1 MRSQVLCIFIQMRVQ
16 RKTKL
21 MSMVSYWLLIL
32 LCRMVIG
39 YCLEIITCM
48 WFSSLDRNYL
58 QVLWI
63 MKRQWRK
70 QLMISLKVFEMRI
83 LRRKCE
89 TSIISKRNNLKEK
102 KMSLRSDSVL
112 IRRSWMGIG
121 RVLKMRLIDEIK
133 L

>member
-1 MRSQVLCIFIQMRVQ
+1 
-16 RKTKL
+16 
-21 MSMVSYWLLIL
+21 
-32 LCRMVIG
+32 
-39 YCLEIITCM
+39 
-48 WFSSLDRNYL
+48 
-58 QVLWI
+58 
-63 MKRQWRK
+63 
-70 QLMISLKVFEMRI
+70 MISLKVFEMRI